1 MRLDGVFPKGIFR
14 PELLMGTVN
23 IVSSASAH
31 VLLVSA
37 CQPSASFYNG
47 GRYGR
52 GEVGEFVIIEGQI
65 NVVLGRLV
73 EVKLANISNV
83 KLEAF
88 GRIQLLGSIAMD
100 TLKVTAG
107 VEAYPRL
114 GDRVYAAPHQLIA
127 MLPQLMND
135 ESESK
140 IKIEIGSVDVAQE
153 SKVHI
158 TPEKLF
164 SRHLAILGSTGGG
177 KSWSIANIIE
187 QCLQFNS
194 KMILID
200 ATGEYRNIGNNHVEH
215 AHLVNPIKSANNS
228 KQCSLP
234 PTAFQESD
242 FIALFEPS
250 GKVQG
255 PKFKEAIKSLRL
267 AGLCSNLFPDGYIQ
281 KINQSKDTYR
291 EALQRDNNQ
300 SKIDNPTMPF
310 DVTKLSKQ
318 IEEECVYPDGFGQQR
333 GQKDETKWGGEDGNF
348 SHCLSLITR
357 INGIL
362 ESPTFKNIFDGSS
375 DNSLISLIDTFLNES
390 DKLLRIDL
398 SGVSFEYKARE
409 IVANVIGRYLL
420 CKARLGD
427 FRNKAIIMFVDEAH
441 NFLGKQIGSE
451 DSISLLN
458 AFELIAKEGRKFG
471 LNICLST
478 QRPRD
483 ITEGV
488 LSQIG
493 TMIIHRLTNDRDR
506 EIIERACGEIDRAAS
521 EFLPNLKPGEAVI
534 IGNDFPIPLTV
545 QTTIPDNQPE
555 SSSTN
560 FQEIWA

>member
-1 MRLDGVFPKGIFR
+1 M
-14 PELLMGTVN
+14 
-23 IVSSASAH
+23 
-31 VLLVSA
+31 
-37 CQPSASFYNG
+37 
-47 GRYGR
+47 
-52 GEVGEFVIIEGQI
+52 
-65 NVVLGRLV
+65 
-73 EVKLANISNV
+73 
-83 KLEAF
+83 
-88 GRIQLLGSIAMD
+88 
-100 TLKVTAG
+100 
-107 VEAYPRL
+107 
-114 GDRVYAAPHQLIA
+114 
-127 MLPQLMND
+127 
-135 ESESK
+135 
-140 IKIEIGSVDVAQE
+140 
-153 SKVHI
+153 
-158 TPEKLF
+158 
-164 SRHLAILGSTGGG
+164 
-177 KSWSIANIIE
+177 
-187 QCLQFNS
+187 
-194 KMILID
+194 
-200 ATGEYRNIGNNHVEH
+200 
-215 AHLVNPIKSANNS
+215 
-228 KQCSLP
+228 
-234 PTAFQESD
+234 
-242 FIALFEPS
+242 
-250 GKVQG
+250 
-255 PKFKEAIKSLRL
+255 
-267 AGLCSNLFPDGYIQ
+267 
-281 KINQSKDTYR
+281 
-291 EALQRDNNQ
+291 
-300 SKIDNPTMPF
+300 
-310 DVTKLSKQ
+310 
-318 IEEECVYPDGFGQQR
+318 
-333 GQKDETKWGGEDGNF
+333 
-348 SHCLSLITR
+348 
-357 INGIL
+357 
-362 ESPTFKNIFDGSS
+362 
-375 DNSLISLIDTFLNES
+375 ISLIDTFLNES